1 MKNLLFIFSLLAVLS
16 TPVLASNE
24 IVPEDSSDAGTVT
37 DITIESDTISEDS
50 QSVPDAST
58 DEQVL
63 DHEEA
68 LKKMDEEMKKM
79 DEEMMNKQ

>member
-37 DITIESDTISEDS
+37 DITIESATITEDS
-50 QSVPDAST
+50 QGDSNAKS
-58 DEQVL
+58 DEEVV
-63 DHEEA
+63 DYEDA
-68 LKKMDEEMKKM
+68 LKKMDEEMMIK
-79 DEEMMNKQ
+79 E